1 MIVGQ
6 ISIPVL
12 GRLARGEALLTL
24 KGRGEGETVLDEAD
38 ARELMARLILAEVPE
53 GTPEGESSVI
63 VVDFK
68 ARRRANPKF

>member
-24 KGRGEGETVLDEAD
+24 PESGEGETVLGEAV
-38 ARELMARLILAEVPE
+38 ARELVARLVLAEVPE
-53 GTPEGESSVI
+53 GTPDEESSVI
-63 VVDFK
+63 VVDFQT
-68 ARRRANPKF
+68 RRRANP

>member
-24 KGRGEGETVLDEAD
+24 QGRGEGETVLDEAA
-38 ARELMARLILAEVPE
+38 ARELVARLVLAEVPE
-53 GTPEGESSVI
+53 GTPVDESSVI
-63 VVDFK
+63 VVDFQT
-68 ARRRANPKF
+68 RRRSNP

>member
-24 KGRGEGETVLDEAD
+24 QGRGEGETVLDEAA
-38 ARELMARLILAEVPE
+38 ARELVARLVLTEVPE
-53 GTPEGESSVI
+53 GTPDEESSVI
-63 VVDFK
+63 VVDFQ
-68 ARRRANPKF
+68 ARRRANP